1 MRLTDDPIVEITEN
15 SIITSS
21 GEEIHVDVIV
31 SAQ

>member
-1 MRLTDDPIVEITEN
+1 MNDPIVEITEN

-21 GEEIHVDVIV
+21 GEEVHVDAIV